1 MNASGRP
8 PTPAPVLPAAPLVPA
23 SPVVPAPPLVPA
35 TPVVPA
41 APLVPAPL
49 DPPDPVPLF
58 DLPQAVAS
66 PTPAMIS
73 AVMPILTLDMRV
85 PPYLGC
91 WERPGRL
98 TSWPSPQALSRAS
111 VARKRLALTRRP
123 LVGTLSRK
131 RESGTFLGEVGE

>member
-8 PTPAPVLPAAPLVPA
+8 PSPAPVLPAAPLVPA
-23 SPVVPAPPLVPA
+23 SPVVPAP
-35 TPVVPA
+35 
-41 APLVPAPL
+41 PLVPAPL

>member
-1 MNASGRP
+1 
-8 PTPAPVLPAAPLVPA
+8 
-23 SPVVPAPPLVPA
+23 PAPPLVPA

-73 AVMPILTLDMRV
+73 AVMPILTLDMSAPV
-85 PPYLGC
+85 LGLL
-91 WERPGRL
+91 GASGTAQSAIQGGL
-98 TSWPSPQALSRAS
+98 PSPADLWSAPSPAS
-111 VARKRLALTRRP
+111 GRGERL
-123 LVGTLSRK
+123 
-131 RESGTFLGEVGE
+131 

>member
-1 MNASGRP
+1 DRSP
-8 PTPAPVLPAAPLVPA
+8 PPA
-23 SPVVPAPPLVPA
+23 PAPPPVPA

-98 TSWPSPQALSRAS
+98 RARSRAS
-111 VARKRLALTRRP
+111 CPHPPTFGRHP
-123 LVGTLSRK
+123 LPQA
-131 RESGTFLGEVGE
+131 